1 MLLTNI
7 KALFGN
13 HLSNIPLRGKELGKL
28 PSIENA
34 YIRIKGEH
42 IEDFGSMKAINLADE
57 KDEVIDLKGKYVL
70 PSFCDSHTH
79 IVYAGSRES
88 EFVDKINGLGYA
100 EIAAKGGGIL
110 NSAERLAN
118 TSEDELF
125 ESAMQRV
132 LEVQQLGTGALEIKS
147 GYGLSVE
154 AELKMLRVIKRIKE
168 SVKMPI
174 KATFL
179 GAHAYPKQFKDDHEA
194 YHELIINEMLPAI
207 ADENLADYIDVFC
220 EKGFF
225 DEESSEK
232 ILEAGASHGLKAKIH
247 ANQLHNSGGV
257 QLGVKLGALSVDHLE
272 TLGDKEIKL
281 LGSSN
286 IMSTMLPS
294 AAFFLRMQY
303 PPARELIEANAALA
317 LATDYN
323 PGSSPSGNI
332 PLLISLACIQ
342 MKMTPEEAVNAATLN
357 GAIAMEIEN
366 EAGSIMN
373 GKLANLIVTKE
384 IPSLAF
390 MPYAFGSQ
398 SIDKVMLAG
407 EWI

>member
-34 YIRIKGEH
+34 YLRIKGEH

-132 LEVQQLGTGALEIKS
+132 HEVQQLGTGALEIKS

-194 YHELIINEMLPAI
+194 YHELVINEMLPAI

-232 ILEAGASHGLKAKIH
+232 ILAAGTSHGLKAKIH

-303 PPARELIEANAALA
+303 PPARELIDANAALA

-398 SIDKVMLAG
+398 SIDKVMIAG

>member
-1 MLLTNI
+1 
-7 KALFGN
+7 
-13 HLSNIPLRGKELGKL
+13 
-28 PSIENA
+28 
-34 YIRIKGEH
+34 
-42 IEDFGSMKAINLADE
+42 
-57 KDEVIDLKGKYVL
+57 
-70 PSFCDSHTH
+70 
-79 IVYAGSRES
+79 
-88 EFVDKINGLGYA
+88 
-100 EIAAKGGGIL
+100 
-110 NSAERLAN
+110 
-118 TSEDELF
+118 
-125 ESAMQRV
+125 MQRV

-194 YHELIINEMLPAI
+194 YHELIISEMLPAI

>member
-194 YHELIINEMLPAI
+194 YHELIISEMLPAI